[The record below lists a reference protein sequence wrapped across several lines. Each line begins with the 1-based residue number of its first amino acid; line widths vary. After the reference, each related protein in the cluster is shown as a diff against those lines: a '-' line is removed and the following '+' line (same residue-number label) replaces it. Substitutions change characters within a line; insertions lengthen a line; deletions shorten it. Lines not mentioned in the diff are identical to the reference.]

1 VKPAAFA
8 YAAPRTLDEALALLA
23 EHGDEAKVL
32 AGGQSLVP
40 MLNFRLVR
48 PALLVDVN
56 RVVELGTVSTTADG
70 ALHLGALVRTATLEH
85 AATVRAGWPLLG
97 DAARLVGHP
106 AIRNRGTVGGSAAH
120 ADPHAE
126 LPAALV
132 ALDACFHLRSRRGA
146 RTIAADAFFT
156 DYYATALAADE
167 LLVAIEV
174 PPGTPRTGTAVVEH
188 ARTHGD
194 FALAGAAVTVTLDA
208 QARCT
213 GAAIAVFG
221 GGATP
226 LRAYAAERTLVG
238 TTVDDDVA
246 RPAGELAA
254 QACDPPEPA
263 DYRRALVAEL
273 VRRALLVARERAA

>member
-8 YAAPRTLDEALALLA
+8 YAAPRTLDEALELLA
-23 EHGDEAKVL
+23 EHGDDAKVL

-56 RVVELGTVSTTADG
+56 RVAECGTVSTTANG
-70 ALHLGALVRTATLEH
+70 SLHLGALVRMATLE
-85 AATVRAGWPLLG
+85 ADPAVRAGWPLLG
-97 DAARLVGHP
+97 DAACLVGHP
-106 AIRNRGTVGGSAAH
+106 AIRNRATVGGSAAH

-132 ALDACFHLRSRRGA
+132 ALDARFRLRSRRGA
-146 RTIAADAFFT
+146 RVVAADAFFT
-156 DYYATALAADE
+156 DFYATALAADE

-174 PPGTPRTGTAVVEH
+174 PPGTPRTGAAAIEH
-188 ARTHGD
+188 AQTHGD

-208 QARCT
+208 RARCT
-213 GAAIAVFG
+213 GAAIAIFG
-221 GGATP
+221 GGAIP
-226 LRAYAAERTLVG
+226 LRASAAERALVG
-238 TTVDDDVA
+238 TGVDDPAA
-246 RPAGELAA
+246 RAAGELAA
-254 QACDPPEPA
+254 AACDPPEPA

-273 VRRALLVARERAA
+273 VRRALLAARMRAA